1 MKSKTSVIATA
12 IAVSGMTLT
21 LNAIGATDSH
31 LPAAQKA
38 GEVTYI
44 MGGIGQTEADAIKH
58 AAKYY
63 PLELEF
69 LLKAKPKAEYL
80 SNVQVRIKD
89 AHDKMVLNVNADG
102 PYSAGQNA
110 RRQIYD
116 QRRAQRQGRASPDRN
131 LRHGSSARC
140 VRVAVVT
147 ANGFRM
153 HCRRRP
159 SLRASRVATA

>member
-1 MKSKTSVIATA
+1 MKSKTFVIATA

-21 LNAIGATDSH
+21 LNAIGGTDSH

-44 MGGIGQTEADAIKH
+44 IGGIGQTEADAIKH

-102 PYSAGQNA
+102 PYLLAKIPAGKYTIRAERNGKVEH
-110 RRQIYD
+110 RQIEISATD
-116 QRRAQRQGRASPDRN
+116 HRR
-131 LRHGSSARC
+131 
-140 VRVAVVT
+140 VV
-147 ANGFRM
+147 FEWQ
-153 HCRRRP
+153 
-159 SLRASRVATA
+159 S

>member
-1 MKSKTSVIATA
+1 MKSKTFVIATA

-21 LNAIGATDSH
+21 LNAIGGTDSH

-44 MGGIGQTEADAIKH
+44 IGGIGQTEADAIKH

-102 PYSAGQNA
+102 PYLLAKMPAGKYTISAERNGKVEH
-110 RRQIYD
+110 RQIEISATD
-116 QRRAQRQGRASPDRN
+116 HRR
-131 LRHGSSARC
+131 
-140 VRVAVVT
+140 VV
-147 ANGFRM
+147 FEWQ
-153 HCRRRP
+153 
-159 SLRASRVATA
+159 S

>member
-1 MKSKTSVIATA
+1 MKSKTFVIATA

-21 LNAIGATDSH
+21 LNAIGGTDSH

-44 MGGIGQTEADAIKH
+44 IGGIGQTEADAIKH

-102 PYSAGQNA
+102 PYLLAKMPAGKYTISAERNGKVEH
-110 RRQIYD
+110 RQIEISAKD
-116 QRRAQRQGRASPDRN
+116 HRR
-131 LRHGSSARC
+131 
-140 VRVAVVT
+140 VV
-147 ANGFRM
+147 FEWQ
-153 HCRRRP
+153 
-159 SLRASRVATA
+159 S

>member
-21 LNAIGATDSH
+21 LNAIGGTDSH

-102 PYSAGQNA
+102 PYLLAKMPAGKYTISAERNGKVEH
-110 RRQIYD
+110 RQIEISATD
-116 QRRAQRQGRASPDRN
+116 HRR
-131 LRHGSSARC
+131 
-140 VRVAVVT
+140 VV
-147 ANGFRM
+147 FEWQ
-153 HCRRRP
+153 
-159 SLRASRVATA
+159 S

>member
-1 MKSKTSVIATA
+1 MKSKTFVIATA

-21 LNAIGATDSH
+21 LNAIGGTDSH

-44 MGGIGQTEADAIKH
+44 IGGIGQTEADAIKH

-102 PYSAGQNA
+102 PYLLANMPAGKYTISAERNGKVEH
-110 RRQIYD
+110 RQIEISATD
-116 QRRAQRQGRASPDRN
+116 HRR
-131 LRHGSSARC
+131 
-140 VRVAVVT
+140 VV
-147 ANGFRM
+147 FEWQ
-153 HCRRRP
+153 
-159 SLRASRVATA
+159 S

>member
-1 MKSKTSVIATA
+1 MKSKTFVIATA

-21 LNAIGATDSH
+21 LNAIGGTDSH

-44 MGGIGQTEADAIKH
+44 IGGIGQTEADAIKH

-69 LLKAKPKAEYL
+69 LLNATPKAEYL

-102 PYSAGQNA
+102 PYLLAKMPAGKYTISAERNGKVEH
-110 RRQIYD
+110 RQIEISATD
-116 QRRAQRQGRASPDRN
+116 HRR
-131 LRHGSSARC
+131 
-140 VRVAVVT
+140 VV
-147 ANGFRM
+147 FEWQ
-153 HCRRRP
+153 
-159 SLRASRVATA
+159 S

>member
-1 MKSKTSVIATA
+1 MKSKTFVIATA

-21 LNAIGATDSH
+21 LNAIGGTDSH

-102 PYSAGQNA
+102 PYLLAKMPAGKYTISAERNGKVEH
-110 RRQIYD
+110 RQIEISATD
-116 QRRAQRQGRASPDRN
+116 HRR
-131 LRHGSSARC
+131 
-140 VRVAVVT
+140 VVFEWH
-147 ANGFRM
+147 A
-153 HCRRRP
+153 
-159 SLRASRVATA
+159 

>member
-1 MKSKTSVIATA
+1 MKSKTSVIAIA

-21 LNAIGATDSH
+21 LNAIGGTDSH

-58 AAKYY
+58 VAKYY

-102 PYSAGQNA
+102 PYLLAKIPAGKYTISAERNGKVEH
-110 RRQIYD
+110 RQIEISATD
-116 QRRAQRQGRASPDRN
+116 HRR
-131 LRHGSSARC
+131 
-140 VRVAVVT
+140 VV
-147 ANGFRM
+147 FEWQ
-153 HCRRRP
+153 
-159 SLRASRVATA
+159 S